1 MKNLILLLLLLSHF
15 TFSQENKF
23 RSEEVD
29 YWNIA
34 DSVHISGT
42 LTMPEKGS
50 KFPAVLLITGSGP
63 EDRDCNLF
71 GHKPFKVI
79 AEYLSNR
86 GFAVLRVDDRG
97 VGKTTLGKNP
107 KLVTSENFAKD
118 VLSGV
123 DFLKNRSEINPK
135 KIGLI
140 GHSEGGM
147 IAPMAA
153 NQSKDVAFIISL
165 AGTGV
170 PGFVL
175 SHNQNE
181 TIMLKSGVDSAQV
194 KERLIF
200 NDRLLS
206 LMISED
212 DNKVFEEKISA
223 EINGL
228 DDEQKTKF
236 GIKKGMEKMMIAQ
249 IKSQN
254 IPWVKFY
261 MKHDPATDWRNV
273 KIPVLA
279 LNGTK
284 DTQVTYEL
292 NLSAIEKSLKIGGNI
307 HHKIV
312 KLEGLNHLFQHA
324 ETGLVNE
331 YATIKEDFA
340 PEALQIMG
348 DWLTEISKLKPLKK

>member
-1 MKNLILLLLLLSHF
+1 MKNLTLLLLLLSHF
-15 TFSQENKF
+15 AFSQENKF

-29 YWNIA
+29 YWNTT
-34 DSVHISGT
+34 DSVHIFGT

-63 EDRDCNLF
+63 EDRDETIF

-86 GFAVLRVDDRG
+86 GLAVLRVDDRG
-97 VGKTTLGKNP
+97 VGKTTKGKNP

-123 DFLKNRSEINPK
+123 EFLKNRKEINAS

-147 IAPMAA
+147 IAPMVA
-153 NQSKDVAFIISL
+153 NQSKDVAFIVSL

-170 PGFVL
+170 SGRVVL
-175 SHNQNE
+175 LNQAE
-181 TIMLKSGVDSAQV
+181 AMLLASKIDTSII
-194 KERLIF
+194 KERVNF
-200 NDRLLS
+200 NSKLFDLAINENDS
-206 LMISED
+206 KI
-212 DNKVFEEKISA
+212 FEEKLNL
-223 EINGL
+223 ELNGL
-228 DDEQKTKF
+228 SDEQKNKLGF
-236 GIKKGMEKMMIAQ
+236 KGMEKMVIAQ
-249 IKSQN
+249 AKSLN
-254 IPWVKFY
+254 IPWTKFFLKY
-261 MKHDPATDWRNV
+261 DPAQDWLKV
-273 KIPVLA
+273 KVPVLA
-279 LNGTK
+279 LNGMK
-284 DTQVTYEL
+284 DTQVTYDL
-292 NLSAIEKSLKIGGNI
+292 NLSAIEKALKNGGNK
-307 HHKIV
+307 HYKII

-324 ETGLVNE
+324 ETGLYTE

-348 DWLTEISKLKPLKK
+348 DWLTEITK

>member
-1 MKNLILLLLLLSHF
+1 MKKCTLLLLILSHF
-15 TFSQENKF
+15 AFSQENKF
-23 RSEEVD
+23 RSEDVD
-29 YWNIA
+29 YWNTT
-34 DSVHISGT
+34 DSVHIFGT
-42 LTMPEKGS
+42 LTMPENGS

-63 EDRDCNLF
+63 EDRDCNIF

-97 VGKTTLGKNP
+97 VGKTTKGRNP
-107 KLVTSENFAKD
+107 KLATSENFAKD

-123 DFLKNRSEINPK
+123 EFLKNRSEINPL

-153 NQSKDVAFIISL
+153 NQSKDVAFIVSL

-170 PGFVL
+170 QGSVVA
-175 SHNQNE
+175 HNQME
-181 TIMLKSGVDSAQV
+181 TLLFKSGADSLKVRQQLA
-194 KERLIF
+194 F
-200 NDRLLS
+200 NDKIIA
-206 LMISED
+206 LMMSEKD
-212 DNKVFEEKISA
+212 DKIFEEKVRT
-223 EINGL
+223 ELKNL
-228 DDEQKTKF
+228 TDEQKTKF
-236 GIKKGMEKMMIAQ
+236 GIKGMDELVVAQ
-249 IKSQN
+249 IKGQN
-254 IPWVKFY
+254 IPWSKFF
-261 MKHDPATDWRNV
+261 MKHDPASDWQDIKV
-273 KIPVLA
+273 PVLA

-284 DTQVTYEL
+284 DTQVALEL
-292 NLSAIEKSLKIGGNI
+292 HLPPIEKALKNGGNKNY
-307 HHKIV
+307 KIV

-324 ETGLVNE
+324 QTGLVNE

-348 DWLTEISKLKPLKK
+348 DWLTEITK

>member
-1 MKNLILLLLLLSHF
+1 MKTHTLLLLLLSHF
-15 TFSQENKF
+15 AFSQENKF

-29 YWNIA
+29 YWNMV
-34 DSVHISGT
+34 DSVHIYGT
-42 LTMPEKGS
+42 LTMPENGS

-63 EDRDCNLF
+63 EDRDETIF

-97 VGKTTLGKNP
+97 VGKTSLGRNP
-107 KLVTSENFAKD
+107 KSATSENFAKD
-118 VLSGV
+118 VLSGIE
-123 DFLKNRSEINPK
+123 FLKNRSEINAS

-153 NQSKDVAFIISL
+153 NQSKSVAFIISL

-170 PGFVL
+170 RGSVVAR
-175 SHNQNE
+175 NQME
-181 TIMLKSGVDSAQV
+181 TMLLKSGADSV
-194 KERLIF
+194 RIKEQLAF
-200 NDRLLS
+200 NDKIIG
-206 LMISED
+206 LMISEKD
-212 DNKVFEEKISA
+212 DKVFEEKIRTELKNLS
-223 EINGL
+223 
-228 DDEQKTKF
+228 DEKKAKF
-236 GIKKGMEKMMIAQ
+236 GMKGMDELVVAQ
-249 IKSQN
+249 VKAQN
-254 IPWVKFY
+254 IPWSKFF
-261 MKHDPATDWRNV
+261 MKHDPTDDWSKV
-273 KIPVLA
+273 KVPVLA

-284 DTQVTYEL
+284 DTQVAIDL
-292 NLSAIEKSLKIGGNI
+292 HLPAIEKALKNGGNI
-307 HHKIV
+307 NYKIV

-331 YATIKEDFA
+331 YAKIKEDFA

-348 DWLTEISKLKPLKK
+348 DWLTEITK